1 MTRSQCPCH
10 ISTHCNTC
18 EMMNSLILISNGIV
32 RIIIPKTMALI
43 SKPVLNSPSVLLSM
57 SMGKIP
63 QEERRGE
70 ERRGKMQFPAVRALL
85 FGQVLIDID
94 GKHEWRDCIDVPG
107 VRLPRGYYFGTS
119 SVTGDLSDNHDI
131 ISLKL
136 YQLTVER
143 TPEEEKRDR
152 EVFLPVVDNL
162 KLPGM
167 AGAEPQAFLLTRRF
181 LAWPIPAFCWPHPNS
196 QGVRDQPSW
205 QGPPESL
212 QDSGSR
218 WGSLAFPTGFLLE
231 REFPAPP
238 PVWPPEPPT
247 DEPPAGW
254 EELGAAAS
262 PRWMSFPGWMSRVLL
277 PPHFGGSQ
285 SPFPSMWLPLH
296 VASWLQ
302 GHCRAREPGAFLPQG
317 LLATPSPLERSP
329 GPQRGQQRGRVGSGV
344 PWGLR
349 V

>member
-1 MTRSQCPCH
+1 
-10 ISTHCNTC
+10 
-18 EMMNSLILISNGIV
+18 
-32 RIIIPKTMALI
+32 MAAA
-43 SKPVLNSPSVLLSM
+43 
-57 SMGKIP
+57 GD
-63 QEERRGE
+63 R
-70 ERRGKMQFPAVRALL
+70 MQTAGVSWCFPGPRPEQV
-85 FGQVLIDID
+85 QMVLIDID

-302 GHCRAREPGAFLPQG
+302 GHCRPREPGAFLPQG
-317 LLATPSPLERSP
+317 LLATPSPLEGSP